1 MAYKLNLLFVCF
13 FIINTMFSKKLKEGP
28 YRGVLTINEETGLE
42 LPFNFNVIYKNKKP
56 IIIIKNGDERIVVDE
71 INIKGDSVN
80 FKMPIFDTEFKTILI
95 ENNLVGLWINN
106 YKTSKNKI
114 KFKAIF
120 GEENRFLYSNTNNN
134 QDFEGRWETDFSPG
148 LKDSSKAIGV
158 FHHIEKTNY
167 ISGTFLTETGDYR
180 YLEGM
185 SHENKLSLSTFDGYH
200 AYLFEAEFKN
210 EKIIGDFYSGISY
223 HEKWIATLNTN
234 FKLVDAEA
242 ITFLKNKDAQLNFS
256 FPDVNK
262 KIITLTDKKFENKP
276 IIIQIM
282 GTWCPNCLDESVYF
296 SKLYKEFNPKG
307 LEIIALAFEKTNDFE
322 KSRSQVLRLI
332 KRLSIDY
339 TILITQ
345 QTGKEKASEVLS
357 ALNKISSFPTSIFL
371 NKQHQ
376 VVKIHTGFNG
386 PATGNEFE
394 IYKQRTETIIKS
406 LLID

>member
-1 MAYKLNLLFVCF
+1 
-13 FIINTMFSKKLKEGP
+13 
-28 YRGVLTINEETGLE
+28 
-42 LPFNFNVIYKNKKP
+42 
-56 IIIIKNGDERIVVDE
+56 
-71 INIKGDSVN
+71 
-80 FKMPIFDTEFKTILI
+80 
-95 ENNLVGLWINN
+95 
-106 YKTSKNKI
+106 
-114 KFKAIF
+114 
-120 GEENRFLYSNTNNN
+120 
-134 QDFEGRWETDFSPG
+134 
-148 LKDSSKAIGV
+148 
-158 FHHIEKTNY
+158 
-167 ISGTFLTETGDYR
+167 
-180 YLEGM
+180 
-185 SHENKLSLSTFDGYH
+185 
-200 AYLFEAEFKN
+200 
-210 EKIIGDFYSGISY
+210 
-223 HEKWIATLNTN
+223 
-234 FKLVDAEA
+234 
-242 ITFLKNKDAQLNFS
+242 
-256 FPDVNK
+256 
-262 KIITLTDKKFENKP
+262 
-276 IIIQIM
+276 M

-376 VVKIHTGFNG
+376 VVKIHSGFNG